1 MFMLEE
7 LLRMS
12 NMIVYEIDKIGEIG
26 KIRRGVEGDI

>member
-12 NMIVYEIDKIGEIG
+12 NMIVYEIDKIGEI
-26 KIRRGVEGDI
+26 RRGVEGKI